1 MNKREVMFCQ
11 IHGETEFAER
21 KDGNRTKWKCLKCE
35 AEAVQRRR
43 DKVKL
48 MSIAYKGGKCQCC
61 GYNKYVGALE
71 FHHINSE
78 EKDFGISAKGYTRS
92 WKRVKEELDKCIL
105 VCANCHREI
114 HGNIIPCPTLIYPRP
129 EGVVSDADMDRVF
142 LSYSFEEILNMIQK

>member
-1 MNKREVMFCQ
+1 MNKREIMFCQ

-92 WKRVKEELDKCIL
+92 WERVKEELDKCIL
-105 VCANCHREI
+105 VCANCPGTHV
-114 HGNIIPCPTLIYPRP
+114 G
-129 EGVVSDADMDRVF
+129 S
-142 LSYSFEEILNMIQK
+142 LNVAESVKKTRTQ

>member
-61 GYNKYVGALE
+61 GYNKYVG
-71 FHHINSE
+71 
-78 EKDFGISAKGYTRS
+78 
-92 WKRVKEELDKCIL
+92 
-105 VCANCHREI
+105 
-114 HGNIIPCPTLIYPRP
+114 
-129 EGVVSDADMDRVF
+129 VSP
-142 LSYSFEEILNMIQK
+142 Y

>member
-48 MSIAYKGGKCQCC
+48 MSIAYKGGKCQIC
-61 GYNKYVGALE
+61 GYNRCNEALD
-71 FHHINSE
+71 FHHLDPS
-78 EKDFGISAKGYTRS
+78 EKDFSLSGQHKPIELLK
-92 WKRVKEELDKCIL
+92 KEVDKCIL
-105 VCANCHREI
+105 LCCRCHREI
-114 HGNIIPCPTLIYPRP
+114 HA
-129 EGVVSDADMDRVF
+129 GVIA
-142 LSYSFEEILNMIQK
+142 L